1 MLEKLSR
8 NARKTMEKQQIEAM
22 QHYLDYLKSDTG
34 VLAGGEDQTTRQQ
47 SSSRKWRIAHVM
59 YPPFED

>member
-8 NARKTMEKQQIEAM
+8 NARKTLEKQQTEAM

-34 VLAGGEDQTTRQQ
+34 TPSGREERTVLQQ
-47 SSSRKWRIAHVM
+47 PSSRKWRIAHVV

>member
-8 NARKTMEKQQIEAM
+8 NARKSVEKQQIEAM
-22 QHYLDYLKSDTG
+22 QHYLDYLKSDQGLPREEQPISRT
-34 VLAGGEDQTTRQQ
+34 
-47 SSSRKWRIAHVM
+47 SSRNWSVSPVIM

>member
-8 NARKTMEKQQIEAM
+8 NARKTLEKQQIEAM
-22 QHYLDYLKSDTG
+22 EHYLDYLKSDTG
-34 VLAGGEDQTTRQQ
+34 ALAVGEERPTRQQ
-47 SSSRKWRIAHVM
+47 PSSRKWRIAHVM

>member
-8 NARKTMEKQQIEAM
+8 NARKTLEKQQVEAM

-34 VLAGGEDQTTRQQ
+34 APAGREERTIHPQQ
-47 SSSRKWRIAHVM
+47 PSRKWRIAHVM